1 MKTSVLLYW
10 TPRIICILTIL
21 FVSLFAFDA
30 FSPELT
36 IWQQITGFLI
46 HLIPSFILL
55 GLLIIAWKWEKT
67 GGIILAIIGI
77 VFTVVVFNLN
87 YQRNHSF
94 TKSFAIVLMLCIPF
108 ILAGVLFIVD
118 HYYRVKNPEE

>member
-1 MKTSVLLYW
+1 MKTSDLLFW

-36 IWQQITGFLI
+36 IWQQIGGFLI

-67 GGIILAIIGI
+67 GGIILTIIGV
-77 VFTVVVFNLN
+77 VFTVAVFNLN

-94 TKSFAIVLMLCIPF
+94 TKSFAVVLMLCMPF
-108 ILAGVLFIVD
+108 ILAGILFIVD